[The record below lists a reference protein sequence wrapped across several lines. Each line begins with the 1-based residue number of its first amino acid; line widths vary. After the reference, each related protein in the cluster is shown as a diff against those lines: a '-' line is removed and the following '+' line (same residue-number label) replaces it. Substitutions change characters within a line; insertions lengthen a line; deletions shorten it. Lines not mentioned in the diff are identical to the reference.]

1 MRTISLV
8 VASIL
13 VFRMPSVRGF
23 GTHSY
28 RRHHRPCLRKPT
40 RYPGVP
46 NESTTARSLTLSSLS
61 TSPIVWAA
69 GHALGGILG
78 VPAVAKATKTWY
90 KKIDLPSWT
99 PPDFVFGPTWTFL
112 YASMGVAAC
121 RVYQRTSSLTSSGPL
136 LLWMVHYLVL
146 NLTWAPVFF
155 GKQRLR
161 LGMILNV
168 LMLVTLGILIP
179 LFYRNN
185 PLSGLLLLPYLA
197 WLTFATALNNS
208 ICRRNPTQN
217 GYNEAMLQADL
228 IQLQSKAAEY
238 AAL

>member
-1 MRTISLV
+1 
-8 VASIL
+8 
-13 VFRMPSVRGF
+13 
-23 GTHSY
+23 
-28 RRHHRPCLRKPT
+28 
-40 RYPGVP
+40 
-46 NESTTARSLTLSSLS
+46 
-61 TSPIVWAA
+61 
-69 GHALGGILG
+69 
-78 VPAVAKATKTWY
+78 
-90 KKIDLPSWT
+90 
-99 PPDFVFGPTWTFL
+99 
-112 YASMGVAAC
+112 
-121 RVYQRTSSLTSSGPL
+121 
-136 LLWMVHYLVL
+136 
-146 NLTWAPVFF
+146 
-155 GKQRLR
+155 
-161 LGMILNV
+161 MILNV